1 VTNPPGDYDYMRF
14 VDGVRENFPKT
25 SFFLAWHHNW
35 GLGRNR
41 NTKALLEH
49 PWVTNREDLPAEL
62 AARKK

>member
-1 VTNPPGDYDYMRF
+1 MRF